1 MAEKGL
7 RRDDTRTRQD
17 MLPPV
22 SLGPYHNFASTTTT
36 KKQLNQNMGKT
47 AQAPRN
53 KRQQRQILKKSRKK
67 TLNRAQ
73 LKSVYK

>member
-36 KKQLNQNMGKT
+36 TKTIASKHEKKKKKHKHNETNDNNGKF
-47 AQAPRN
+47 
-53 KRQQRQILKKSRKK
+53 KKNPQKDFK
-67 TLNRAQ
+67 
-73 LKSVYK
+73 

>member
-7 RRDDTRTRQD
+7 RRDETRTRQD

-36 KKQLNQNMGKT
+36 KKQLHQNMKKKKKKKHKHNETNDNKGK
-47 AQAPRN
+47 
-53 KRQQRQILKKSRKK
+53 LKKNPQKDFK
-67 TLNRAQ
+67 
-73 LKSVYK
+73 